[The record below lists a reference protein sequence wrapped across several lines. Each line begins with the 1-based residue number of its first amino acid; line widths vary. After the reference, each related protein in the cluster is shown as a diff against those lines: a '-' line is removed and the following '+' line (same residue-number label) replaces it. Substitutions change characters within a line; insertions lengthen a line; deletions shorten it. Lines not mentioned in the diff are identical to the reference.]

1 MGELREKI
9 GVLCFAYFTLASA
22 KSPCFLTKEPG
33 LQKGSIIQIN
43 FRSALTLVDS
53 AIADSSES
61 DCELQTPA
69 EARF

>member
-9 GVLCFAYFTLASA
+9 GVLCFAYFIMFPHKGACS
-22 KSPCFLTKEPG
+22 SIG
-33 LQKGSIIQIN
+33 LIIQIN